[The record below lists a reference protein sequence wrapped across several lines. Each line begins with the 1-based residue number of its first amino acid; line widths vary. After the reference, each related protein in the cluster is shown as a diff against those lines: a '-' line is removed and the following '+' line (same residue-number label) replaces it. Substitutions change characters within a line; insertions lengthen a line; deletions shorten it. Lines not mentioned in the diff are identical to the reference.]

1 MWGSTGGGGLAL
13 ENVLDVKSTAMVLLF
28 IYSCKC
34 WLHSIS
40 SILQI
45 LKNPGGEPEWE
56 DVIKYSLLKAILT
69 KWASKG
75 TWQHVQIV
83 LGKSSRWQAP
93 RKMLEGEEVISPSAL
108 TQQEVPSVMQEGQ
121 ALCLHTF
128 SLNTVRGFTDFKTFS
143 SSSLILRYGCS
154 QEQGNLQSTN
164 ETTNY
169 DGLWRD
175 GELTHNWLIHTF
187 FFVCFF

>member
-1 MWGSTGGGGLAL
+1 MWRSTGGAELEL
-13 ENVLDVKSTAMVLLF
+13 ENVSDVKSTAMVLLL

-45 LKNPGGEPEWE
+45 LKSPGGEPERE
-56 DVIKYSLLKAILT
+56 DVIKYSLVKVILT

-108 TQQEVPSVMQEGQ
+108 TQQEVPSVTQGGQ

-128 SLNTVRGFTDFKTFS
+128 SLNTVRGLVILKHFHLPLWSFGMAAVKTKATFKVQMKPPIMMVSEEMGSWHTTD
-143 SSSLILRYGCS
+143 
-154 QEQGNLQSTN
+154 
-164 ETTNY
+164 
-169 DGLWRD
+169 
-175 GELTHNWLIHTF
+175 
-187 FFVCFF
+187 